1 MIIGGNDGAAK
12 VWNMATGTE
21 MLSYEVGGFVD
32 PAYSPDG
39 TRVLIGN
46 TEGDWGKLQVFPAWH
61 SLEELIDYAKECC
74 VVREL
79 TPGER
84 EVFGLPPH

>member
-1 MIIGGNDGAAK
+1 MIIGGHDA
-12 VWNMATGTE
+12 MATVWDIAAGTE
-21 MLSYEVGGFVD
+21 VLNYEVGGYVS

-46 TEGDWGKLQVFPAWH
+46 TEGDWGKLQVFPVWDT
-61 SLEELIDYAKECC
+61 LEVLIDYAKECC

-84 EVFGLPPH
+84 EVFGLPPR